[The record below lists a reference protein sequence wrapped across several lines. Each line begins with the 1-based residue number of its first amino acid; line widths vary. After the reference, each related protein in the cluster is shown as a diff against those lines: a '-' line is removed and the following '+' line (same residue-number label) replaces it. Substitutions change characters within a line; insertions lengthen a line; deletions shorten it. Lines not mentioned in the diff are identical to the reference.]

1 VSKAWKSLS
10 DEERTLWEEKA
21 RQDKARFHVEKS
33 HYTGPWRVPKKK
45 RSNLDIRTPKRPMS
59 AFLAFS
65 HTHRAEAKR
74 NYPDFSNNQITRLL
88 AKRWKDAPDDEK
100 KKFIDQEFELRQKY
114 LENIAAWRQ
123 SQKHELLTQ
132 RQIREEMALKEV
144 ADRVKE
150 TTDEDVEC
158 CHANYDQLSYDY
170 YPIVQNPNW
179 SSYPY
184 RYHDDISQI
193 PNYDSRYAYNAETSA
208 NIRGGHHDSNTN
220 QPTLHPPSTT
230 DHYLYPQHAYPHFY
244 YSSHYSGLHGSRSY
258 EGMPYYY
265 PPERISSDCQHRI
278 DEYHGKLCKDND
290 LNDVSKLYLNHPRK
304 S

>member
-1 VSKAWKSLS
+1 M
-10 DEERTLWEEKA
+10 LWEEKA
-21 RQDKARFHVEKS
+21 RQDKARFDVEKS

-65 HTHRAEAKR
+65 HTHRTEAKKKH
-74 NYPDFSNNQITRLL
+74 PDLSNNQITRLL

-100 KKFIDQEFELRQKY
+100 KKFIDQEFELRQQY

-123 SQKHELLTQ
+123 SQKHELMAQ

-144 ADRVKE
+144 ADREKE

-158 CHANYDQLSYDY
+158 CHANYDQLNYDY

-184 RYHDDISQI
+184 RYHDD
-193 PNYDSRYAYNAETSA
+193 SRYAYNAEASA
-208 NIRGGHHDSNTN
+208 NIKGGHHDSNTN

-230 DHYLYPQHAYPHFY
+230 EHYLYPQHAYPHFC
-244 YSSHYSGLHGSRSY
+244 YSIHYSGLNGSRSF

-265 PPERISSDCQHRI
+265 PPERISS
-278 DEYHGKLCKDND
+278 EYHHRFNGYQGKFSDID
-290 LNDVSKLYLNHPRK
+290 D
-304 S
+304 

>member
-1 VSKAWKSLS
+1 M
-10 DEERTLWEEKA
+10 LWEEKA

-100 KKFIDQEFELRQKY
+100 KKFIDQEFELRQQY

-184 RYHDDISQI
+184 RDTG
-193 PNYDSRYAYNAETSA
+193 E
-208 NIRGGHHDSNTN
+208 
-220 QPTLHPPSTT
+220 
-230 DHYLYPQHAYPHFY
+230 
-244 YSSHYSGLHGSRSY
+244 SHYSNHQSCYAYAPEASANTREEYNSYANYQTYPRHADPSFNYSSTYSGLYGSRSF

-265 PPERISSDCQHRI
+265 PPERISSECQYHFNGC
-278 DEYHGKLCKDND
+278 HGKLGYADDKNCIFK
-290 LNDVSKLYLNHPRK
+290 YLSHF
-304 S
+304 